1 MRYLISLAL
10 FLSASLSANTLLV
23 VGDSLSA
30 AYGISPEQGWVSLLD
45 ARLQA
50 TDTDYQVI
58 NASVSGETTSGG
70 LTRLPALLSQHQPNI
85 VLIELGANDALRGLP
100 VAVIRENLKSLI
112 KQSLNASS
120 QVLLVGIR
128 IPPNYGPQYT
138 ETFFNI
144 YAELADQFEVPRVPF
159 LLENV
164 ALDWNLMQSDGHHP
178 NADAQPIIL
187 DNVWP
192 YLEPLLTTSADD
204 T

>member
-1 MRYLISLAL
+1 M
-10 FLSASLSANTLLV
+10 SASLSANTLLV

-30 AYGISPEQGWVSLLD
+30 AYGISPEQGWVALLD
-45 ARLQA
+45 ERLQA

-70 LTRLPALLSQHQPNI
+70 LTRLPALLSQHQPDI

-100 VAVIRENLKSLI
+100 VAVIRKNLKSLVE
-112 KQSLNASS
+112 QSVDAGS
-120 QVLLVGIR
+120 QVLLIGIR
-128 IPPNYGPQYT
+128 IPANYGPQYT
-138 ETFFNI
+138 DAFFAL
-144 YAELADQFEVPRVPF
+144 YAEVADLYGVSRVPF

-164 ALDWNLMQSDGHHP
+164 ALDWNLMQSDGLHP
-178 NADAQPIIL
+178 NARAQPLIL

-192 YLEPLLTTSADD
+192 YLDVMLTTAADG

>member
-1 MRYLISLAL
+1 M
-10 FLSASLSANTLLV
+10 LV

-30 AYGISPEQGWVSLLD
+30 AYGIPPDKGWVALLD
-45 ARLQA
+45 ERLQA
-50 TDTDYQVI
+50 KDTDYQVI

-70 LTRLPALLSQHQPNI
+70 LTRLPALLSQHQPDV
-85 VLIELGANDALRGLP
+85 VLIELGANDALRGLS
-100 VAVIRENLKSLI
+100 VTVIRENLKALI
-112 KQSLNASS
+112 QQSLDAGSR
-120 QVLLVGIR
+120 VLLIGIR

-138 ETFFNI
+138 EAFFGL
-144 YAELADQFEVPRVPF
+144 YAELADLYEVPRVPF

-178 NADAQPIIL
+178 NAAAQPLIL

-192 YLEPLLTTSADD
+192 YLKPLLTHQADG

>member
-10 FLSASLSANTLLV
+10 FMSASLSANTLLV
-23 VGDSLSA
+23 LGDSLSA
-30 AYGISPEQGWVSLLD
+30 AYGISPEQGWVALLD
-45 ARLQA
+45 ERLQA

-70 LTRLPALLSQHQPNI
+70 LTRLPALLSQHQPDI
-85 VLIELGANDALRGLP
+85 VLIELGANDALRGLSA
-100 VAVIRENLKSLI
+100 AVIGENLKSLVA
-112 KQSLNASS
+112 QSLDAGS
-120 QVLLVGIR
+120 QVLLIGIR

-138 ETFFNI
+138 EAFFAL
-144 YAELADQFEVPRVPF
+144 YAEVADQYEVPRVPF

-178 NADAQPIIL
+178 NAAAQPLIL

-192 YLEPLLTTSADD
+192 YLEPLLTAQADGS
-204 T
+204 